1 MLVLPFLKGPDE
13 KKNFSLST
21 NFRINT
27 IESMR
32 LSKLRNK
39 VRSLRPHLAGTPSK
53 ADEGLPTVT
62 LHQAAHAHLI
72 CTRVRAEKMPM
83 RADRTSWTGTE
94 PCTLGKRSISTP
106 KSAAVTQ
113 AGSL

>member
-1 MLVLPFLKGPDE
+1 M
-13 KKNFSLST
+13 ST

-39 VRSLRPHLAGTPSK
+39 VRSLRPQDYLAGTPSK
-53 ADEGLPTVT
+53 ADEGLPTVI
-62 LHQAAHAHLI
+62 LHQAAHTHLI
-72 CTRVRAEKMPM
+72 GTRVRAEKMPM

-94 PCTLGKRSISTP
+94 PCALGKRSISTP

>member
-1 MLVLPFLKGPDE
+1 M
-13 KKNFSLST
+13 ST
-21 NFRINT
+21 NFKINT
-27 IESMR
+27 IESMQ

-39 VRSLRPHLAGTPSK
+39 VRSLRPQDYLAGTPSK

-62 LHQAAHAHLI
+62 LHHTARTHLI

-83 RADRTSWTGTE
+83 RADRPSWTGTE

-106 KSAAVTQ
+106 KSVAVTQ
-113 AGSL
+113 AGSV